1 MKMLN
6 DQNFSRK
13 VYQALLKINNFMG
26 FLTGSLEENLELL
39 SDELDKLYAPA
50 YTTFCILE
58 GNYQKVFNNLT
69 QNHSRYKNC
78 NFEDCWISAH
88 ALPIIVQDTEKDKGC
103 SNHILPANIQAYAS
117 LPIMEEG
124 RVLGVLT
131 LNSPSKDFFTH
142 DILEALLV
150 MANLAGTAIHQ
161 WILFT
166 QLQDEKK
173 ELLRANFDLKRTQN
187 QLIQSEKLAAT
198 GRLSADIAH
207 EINNPIGIIALRVE
221 CMLLDDKERKE
232 GKLPEP
238 VIEDLNVIMNQANKI
253 ARVTR
258 SLLSFAR
265 LPVEEKN
272 VFNLNDVILETKNL
286 WYKHLK
292 KKGIELS
299 HELKPDLAEV
309 KGNSNQ
315 MQQVLVNLIQNSED
329 AMPQGGKVHIVSDND
344 LEWVSVQVRDTGC
357 GIRPDHLGRIFEPF
371 FTTKEIGRGTGLGLA
386 ISYKLVEENQGKIQ
400 AESKVGEGTCVKVS
414 LPVFKSGEK
423 NV

>member
-1 MKMLN
+1 
-6 DQNFSRK
+6 
-13 VYQALLKINNFMG
+13 MG

-50 YTTFCILE
+50 YTTFCIRE
-58 GNYQKVFNNLT
+58 GNYQKVFNHLT
-69 QNHSRYKNC
+69 QSHSRYKNC
-78 NFEDCWISAH
+78 DFKDCWISAH

-103 SNHILPANIQAYAS
+103 SNHILPANIHAYAS

-124 RVLGVLT
+124 RVLGILT
-131 LNSPSKDFFTH
+131 LNSPTKDFFTH

-173 ELLRANFDLKRTQN
+173 ELLQANFDLKRTQN
-187 QLIQSEKLAAT
+187 QLVQSEKLAAT

-207 EINNPIGIIALRVE
+207 EINNPIGIIASRVE
-221 CMLLDDKERKE
+221 CMLLDDREREE

-253 ARVTR
+253 ARITR

-272 VFNLNDVILETKNL
+272 VYNLNDVILETENL

-299 HELKPDLAEV
+299 HELRFDLCGV
-309 KGNSNQ
+309 WGNSNQ
-315 MQQVLVNLIQNSED
+315 IQQVLFNLIQNCED
-329 AMPQGGKVHIVSDND
+329 AMPEGGNIHIISSSDHK
-344 LEWVSVQVRDTGC
+344 WVSVQVIDTGC
-357 GIRPDHLGRIFEPF
+357 GIQSEQLNKIFDPF
-371 FTTKEIGRGTGLGLA
+371 YTTKAIGRGTGLGLA
-386 ISYKLVEENQGKIQ
+386 ISYKLVEENQGIIKV
-400 AESKVGEGTCVKVS
+400 ESKVGEGTSVKVS
-414 LPVFKSGEK
+414 FPAIKSGEG
-423 NV
+423 NVENTDC